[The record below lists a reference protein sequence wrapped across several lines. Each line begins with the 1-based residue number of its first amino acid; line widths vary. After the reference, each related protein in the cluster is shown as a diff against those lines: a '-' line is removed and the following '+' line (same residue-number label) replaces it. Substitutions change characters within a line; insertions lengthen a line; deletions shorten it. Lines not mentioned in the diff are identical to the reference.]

1 MRRRWSASAV
11 ASRAVTMTAAAPY
24 GDEAALRPIDWA
36 SLAVP
41 GLVWGSSFF
50 LIAEGLESFHPAFVG
65 WYRMIVGL
73 TVLTAFPAARRR
85 VDPAARGRLRALSMF
100 WMAAPLTLFAFAQ
113 DRISSS
119 LAGMLNTLN
128 PVLTV
133 LVGFV
138 WLGRRP
144 GPRRIVGV
152 IVGTV
157 GGVMIAAPTLGEGS
171 SSAVG
176 IAMAFAAL
184 CCYGIALNIAGPLQ
198 QQVGA
203 VATVHRALA
212 GAVIVA
218 APTGLWGLTQSSFSW
233 SSAIAVTVLGAFST
247 GVAYVWMA
255 WNAGRLGGTRASTT
269 NYMIPVVSIVLG
281 VGLRG
286 ETLAAIA
293 LIGTLVTV
301 VGAWQVNRST

>member
-1 MRRRWSASAV
+1 MV
-11 ASRAVTMTAAAPY
+11 
-24 GDEAALRPIDWA
+24 LRPIDWA

-41 GLVWGSSFF
+41 GLIWGSSFF
-50 LIAEGLESFHPAFVG
+50 LIAESLESFHPAFVG
-65 WYRMIVGL
+65 WFRMIVGL
-73 TVLTAFPAARRR
+73 SVLSTFPAARRS
-85 VDPAARGRLRALSMF
+85 VDPGARGRLRALSVF

-133 LVGFV
+133 FVAFV

-144 GPRRIVGV
+144 GPGRVLGV
-152 IVGTV
+152 AIGTV

-171 SSAVG
+171 SSALG
-176 IAMAFAAL
+176 ILMAFSAL
-184 CCYGIALNIAGPLQ
+184 CCYGVALNIAGPLQ
-198 QQVGA
+198 QQLGA
-203 VATVHRALA
+203 IPTVHRALA
-212 GAVIVA
+212 GAVVLA
-218 APTGLWGLTQSSFSW
+218 TPTGLWGLTQSSFSW
-233 SSAIAVTVLGAFST
+233 GSAVAVTVLGAFST

-269 NYMIPVVSIVLG
+269 NYMIPAVSIVLG
-281 VGLRG
+281 IGFRNESV
-286 ETLAAIA
+286 AAIA
-293 LIGTLVTV
+293 LIGTVVTM